1 MSSDDTQNET
11 SETTLSIGA
20 VSQATGIPAETLR
33 TWERRYGFP
42 APDRTFGGHRAYRLE
57 TVERLRLINLALD
70 QGHRPGQVVGEPVET
85 LEKMLE
91 VTDTTYVEDFEIKKP
106 MRIEDPASQINI
118 WLEAARNYDADLLE
132 RTLTRAWYMM
142 GPMTFLDIYIARF
155 LDAIGEQWERG
166 ELTVAQEHF
175 ASERLRDFLS
185 SHWRPISDRSQGA
198 RVLCATLP
206 GEQHALGLHMAALV
220 MALAGCRIIF
230 LGANTPVED
239 IISSSEEVE
248 GIRVILI
255 SLSKASNKLLNREML
270 ERLRAEIDP
279 SLSLVVGGD
288 GAPFG
293 VEGVT
298 TLEDLR
304 GLEKYI
310 PRFFENT

>member
-1 MSSDDTQNET
+1 MSSQDEDN
-11 SETTLSIGA
+11 ETTLSIGA
-20 VSQATGIPAETLR
+20 VSQATGIPSETLR

-42 APDRTFGGHRAYRLE
+42 SPDRTFGGHRAYKLE
-57 TVERLRLINLALD
+57 TIERLRLINLALE

-91 VTDTTYVEDFEIKKP
+91 VTDPTLVEEFEPKRP
-106 MRIEDPASQINI
+106 MRIENPSEQVNI
-118 WLEAARNYDADLLE
+118 WLEAAQNYDADLLE

-155 LDAIGEQWERG
+155 LTEIGEHWERG
-166 ELTVAQEHF
+166 DLTVAQEHF

-185 SHWRPISDRSQGA
+185 SHWRPISDRSQGP

-220 MALAGCRIIF
+220 MALSGCRIIF
-230 LGANTPVED
+230 LGANTPIED
-239 IISSSEEVE
+239 ILSTSKEID
-248 GIRVILI
+248 GIKMVLL
-255 SLSKASNKLLNREML
+255 SLSKASNKLLNEQMV
-270 ERLRAEIDP
+270 EQLRQKLDP
-279 SLSLVVGGD
+279 SLSLVIGGD

-304 GLEKYI
+304 GLEKFI
-310 PRFFENT
+310 PRFFDY